1 MGREALDAFGQQA
14 AAGRMANVAQA
25 EHASHP
31 FATVDD
37 RQPAEVQVLHVHH
50 RLSKVIVLPAAMDP
64 GGHHFTRRS
73 TSGIEA
79 VIGQAFADATL
90 SEISPD
96 RALGRSIYLLGD
108 VASR

>member
-1 MGREALDAFGQQA
+1 MTY
-14 AAGRMANVAQA
+14 VAQA
-25 EHASHP
+25 EHADHTN
-31 FATVDD
+31 ATVDD
-37 RQPAEVQVLHVHH
+37 RQPAEVQLLHVPY

-79 VIGQAFADATL
+79 VIGQAFADVTL

-108 VASR
+108 VDSR